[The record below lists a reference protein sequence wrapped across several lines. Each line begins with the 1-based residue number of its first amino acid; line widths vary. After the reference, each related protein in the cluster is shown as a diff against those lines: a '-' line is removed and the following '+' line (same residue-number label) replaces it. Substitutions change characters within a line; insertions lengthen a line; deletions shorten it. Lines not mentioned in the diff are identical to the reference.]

1 MMGMKR
7 RPGKNGRP
15 GQAKASKED
24 IKKLIKSLK
33 PYFFFI
39 LVAMVFII
47 TSVTLSIIAPQYLS
61 DLTNEMANNA
71 ISKSIDMDKIWH
83 IATILII
90 FYAVIAFC
98 AFSSGLIMNRV
109 TQGYGKNLR
118 TEISKKINRMPLRYF
133 DAHPYGDTL
142 SIVTNDVDTITQS
155 LQQSVTTLLQSI
167 TTLIGVLIAM
177 FITNWIMAL
186 TVLAS
191 LPLMFLNIGFITKLA
206 VPQFMKRQKVT
217 GAVNGVVEENFS
229 GTTVIKLFNAENRRQ
244 NQFEEQNEKLH
255 KAMIKAQIFGGFM
268 QPIMSF
274 ISYTAYAAVFIVGG
288 LLMANGNIIT
298 YGTITAFMVY
308 VNLFQSPLSQ
318 IAQSM
323 NTMQMAAAAS
333 TRVFG
338 FLDEKEEINDS
349 NIPAQLYSSSMNNVK
364 GHVEFKNVKFGYLED
379 KIIIP
384 NFSCEVKPGMKVA
397 IVGPTGAGK
406 TTLVNL
412 LMRFYELNDGDILI
426 DGVSIKKMSKA
437 ELRSIFGM
445 VLQDSWIFDG
455 TIKENICYSNE
466 NVTDDDLNRAL
477 DEACLSNYVSTLH
490 DGVNTKLKGEGS
502 LSQGQKQLI
511 TIARALIED
520 APLLILDEAT
530 SNVDTRTEILIQNA
544 MDNLTKGRT
553 SFVIAHRLSTIKN
566 ADLILVLKDGNIVE
580 QGNHDYLMGINGVY
594 SNLYNS
600 QFIEGEEI

>member
-1 MMGMKR
+1 MMH
-7 RPGKNGRP
+7 RPRKM
-15 GQAKASKED
+15 AKKEKITKAD
-24 IKKLIKSLK
+24 LKKLLKSIR
-33 PYFFFI
+33 PYYPFI
-39 LVAMVFII
+39 LIAMIFII
-47 TSVTLSIIAPQYLS
+47 TSVVLSILAPNYLS
-61 DLTNEMANNA
+61 DLTNEMANNS
-71 ISKSIDMDKIWH
+71 ISKSINIDKIWH
-83 IATILII
+83 IATVLII
-90 FYAVIAFC
+90 FYSIIAFC
-98 AFSSGLIMNRV
+98 SFSSGLIMNRV
-109 TQGYGKNLR
+109 TQSYGKKLR
-118 TEISKKINRMPLRYF
+118 EEISEKINRIPLRYF

-177 FITNWIMAL
+177 FITNWIMAF
-186 TVLAS
+186 TVFAT
-191 LPLMFLNIGFITKLA
+191 LPLMLLNIGFITKLA
-206 VPQFMKRQKVT
+206 VPQFMKRQKAT
-217 GAVNGVVEENFS
+217 GVVNGVVEENFS
-229 GTTVIKLFNAENRRQ
+229 GTTVIKLFNAEERRQ
-244 NQFEEQNEKLH
+244 NQFELENEKLH

-274 ISYTAYAAVFIVGG
+274 ISYFAYAAVFIVGG

-298 YGTITAFMVY
+298 YGTITAFMIY

-323 NTMQMAAAAS
+323 NTIQMATAAS
-333 TRVFG
+333 SRVFG
-338 FLDEKEEINDS
+338 ILDEEEEIDDSKYEKKLISNDF
-349 NIPAQLYSSSMNNVK
+349 NKVL
-364 GHVEFKNVKFGYLED
+364 GHVEFKNVKFGYVED

-384 NFSCEVKPGMKVA
+384 DFSCDVKPGMKVA

-412 LMRFYELNDGDILI
+412 LMRFYEINDGDILI
-426 DGVSIKKMSKA
+426 DGISINDMSKA

-466 NVTDDDLNRAL
+466 NVSDENLNKAL
-477 DEACLSNYVSTLH
+477 EDACLSNYVSTLH
-490 DGVNTKLKGEGS
+490 DGINTKLNGEGS

-511 TIARALIED
+511 TIARALVND

-530 SNVDTRTEILIQNA
+530 SNVDTRTEILIQQA

-580 QGNHDYLMGINGVY
+580 QGNHEYLMNLGGFY

-600 QFIEGEEI
+600 QFVEGEEI

>member
-1 MMGMKR
+1 MMR
-7 RPGKNGRP
+7 RPGRMPK
-15 GQAKASKED
+15 KEKISKKD
-24 IKKLIKSLK
+24 FIKLFKSIK
-33 PYFFFI
+33 PYSFFI
-39 LVAMVFII
+39 LLAMIFII
-47 TSVTLSIIAPQYLS
+47 TSVVLSILAPSHLS
-61 DLTNEMANNA
+61 DLTNEMANNS
-71 ISKSIDMDKIWH
+71 ISRTIDENRIWE
-83 IATILII
+83 IARLLII
-90 FYAVIAFC
+90 FYAIIAFC
-98 AFSSGLIMNRV
+98 SLASGFIMNRV
-109 TQGYGKNLR
+109 TQSYGKNLR
-118 TEISKKINRMPLRYF
+118 KQISEKINRMPLRYF
-133 DAHPYGDTL
+133 DSHPYGDTL

-155 LQQSVTTLLQSI
+155 LQQSITTFLQSI

-177 FITNWIMAL
+177 FITNWIMAF
-186 TVLAS
+186 TVFAS
-191 LPLMFLNIGFITKLA
+191 LPLMLLNIGFITKLA
-206 VPQFMKRQKVT
+206 VPQFMRRQKVT
-217 GAVNGVVEENFS
+217 GEVNGIVEENFS
-229 GTTVIKLFNAENRRQ
+229 GTTVIKLFNAEKRRQ
-244 NQFEEQNEKLH
+244 AQFEASNEKLH

-274 ISYTAYAAVFIVGG
+274 ISYFAYASVFIVGG

-298 YGTITAFMVY
+298 YGTITAFMIY

-323 NTMQMAAAAS
+323 NTIQMAAAAS
-333 TRVFG
+333 ARVFG
-338 FLDEKEEINDS
+338 ILDEEEEIDDSKYELKLNDK
-349 NIPAQLYSSSMNNVK
+349 VE

-384 NFSCEVKPGMKVA
+384 NFSCDVKPGMKVA

-412 LMRFYELNDGDILI
+412 LMRFYEINDGDILI
-426 DGVSIKKMSKA
+426 DGVSIKDMSKA

-455 TIKENICYSNE
+455 TIKENICYSNDD
-466 NVTDDDLNRAL
+466 VTDEKLNEAL
-477 DEACLSNYVSTLH
+477 DEACLSNYVSTLKN
-490 DGVNTKLKGEGS
+490 GVNTQLNGEGS

-511 TIARALIED
+511 TIARALVDD

-530 SNVDTRTEILIQNA
+530 SNVDTRTEILIQQA

-580 QGNHDYLMGINGVY
+580 QGNHDYLMNLNGFY
-594 SNLYNS
+594 ANLYNS

>member
-1 MMGMKR
+1 MMQRPR
-7 RPGKNGRP
+7 RMPK
-15 GQAKASKED
+15 KEKITKQD
-24 IKKLIKSLK
+24 LHNLFSSIK
-33 PYFFFI
+33 PYTPFI
-39 LVAMVFII
+39 LLAMIFII
-47 TSVTLSIIAPQYLS
+47 ISVVLSIVAPNYLS
-61 DLTNEMANNA
+61 DLTNEMANNS
-71 ISKSIDMDKIWH
+71 ISKSIDIDKIWH
-83 IATILII
+83 IATILIS
-90 FYAVIAFC
+90 FYAIIAFC
-98 AFSSGLIMNRV
+98 SFSSGLIMNRV
-109 TQGYGKNLR
+109 TQSYGKGLR
-118 TEISKKINRMPLRYF
+118 REISEKINRIPLRYF
-133 DAHPYGDTL
+133 DSHPYGDTL

-186 TVLAS
+186 TVFAT
-191 LPLMFLNIGFITKLA
+191 LPLMLLNIGFITKLA
-206 VPQFMKRQKVT
+206 VPQFMRRQKAT
-217 GAVNGVVEENFS
+217 GVVNGVVEENFS
-229 GTTVIKLFNAENRRQ
+229 GTTVIKLFNAEDRRQ
-244 NQFEEQNEKLH
+244 KQFEQENEKLH

-274 ISYTAYAAVFIVGG
+274 ISYFAYAAVFIVGG

-298 YGTITAFMVY
+298 YGTITAFMIY

-323 NTMQMAAAAS
+323 NTIQMAAAAS
-333 TRVFG
+333 SRVFG
-338 FLDEKEEINDS
+338 ILDEEEEIDDS
-349 NIPAQLYSSSMNNVK
+349 NYEKKLDSNVK
-364 GHVEFKNVKFGYLED
+364 GHVEFKNVKFGYIED

-384 NFSCEVKPGMKVA
+384 DFSCDVKPGMKVA

-412 LMRFYELNDGDILI
+412 LMRFYELNGGDILI
-426 DGVSIKKMSKA
+426 DGVSIKDMSKA

-455 TIKENICYSNE
+455 TIKENVCYSNE
-466 NVTDDDLNRAL
+466 DVSEEELNKAL
-477 DEACLSNYVSTLH
+477 DEACLSNYVNTLH
-490 DGVNTKLKGEGS
+490 DGINTKLNGEGS

-511 TIARALIED
+511 TIARALVDD

-530 SNVDTRTEILIQNA
+530 SNVDTRTEILIQQA
-544 MDNLTKGRT
+544 MDNLTRGRT

-580 QGNHDYLMGINGVY
+580 QGNHDYLMNLGGFY

-600 QFIEGEEI
+600 QFVEGEEI

>member
-1 MMGMKR
+1 MMR
-7 RPGKNGRP
+7 RPGKMP
-15 GQAKASKED
+15 KKEKITKKD
-24 IKKLIKSLK
+24 LKKLFKSIK
-33 PYFFFI
+33 PYSFFI

-47 TSVTLSIIAPQYLS
+47 TSVVLSILAPSHLS
-61 DLTNEMANNA
+61 NLTNEMANNA
-71 ISKSIDMDKIWH
+71 ISKSIDENRIWE
-83 IATILII
+83 IARLLII
-90 FYAVIAFC
+90 FYAIIAFC
-98 AFSSGLIMNRV
+98 SLASGFIMNRV
-109 TQGYGKNLR
+109 TQSYGKKLR
-118 TEISKKINRMPLRYF
+118 QQISEKINRMPLRYF

-155 LQQSVTTLLQSI
+155 LQQSITTFLQSI
-167 TTLIGVLIAM
+167 TTLVGVLIAM

-186 TVLAS
+186 TVFAS
-191 LPLMFLNIGFITKLA
+191 LPLMLLNIGFITKLA
-206 VPQFMKRQKVT
+206 VPQFMRRQKVT
-217 GAVNGVVEENFS
+217 GEVNGIVEENFS
-229 GTTVIKLFNAENRRQ
+229 GTTVIKLFNAEKRRQ
-244 NQFEEQNEKLH
+244 KQFEASNEKLH

-274 ISYTAYAAVFIVGG
+274 ISYFAYASVFIVGG

-298 YGTITAFMVY
+298 YGTITAFMIY

-323 NTMQMAAAAS
+323 NTIQMAAAAS
-333 TRVFG
+333 ARVFG
-338 FLDEKEEINDS
+338 ILDEEEEIDDSKYELKLNDK
-349 NIPAQLYSSSMNNVK
+349 VE
-364 GHVEFKNVKFGYLED
+364 GHVEFKNVKFGYIED

-384 NFSCEVKPGMKVA
+384 NFSCDVKPGMKVA

-412 LMRFYELNDGDILI
+412 LMRFYEINDGDILI
-426 DGVSIKKMSKA
+426 DGVSIKDMSKA

-455 TIKENICYSNE
+455 TIKENICYSNDD
-466 NVTDDDLNRAL
+466 VTDEKLNEAL
-477 DEACLSNYVSTLH
+477 EEACLANYVSTLKN
-490 DGVNTKLKGEGS
+490 GVNTPLNGEGS

-511 TIARALIED
+511 TIARALVDD

-530 SNVDTRTEILIQNA
+530 SNVDTRTEILIQQA

-580 QGNHDYLMGINGVY
+580 QGNHDFLMNLNGFY
-594 SNLYNS
+594 ANLYNS

>member
-1 MMGMKR
+1 MMHGR
-7 RPGKNGRP
+7 RPGKMKKEKIT
-15 GQAKASKED
+15 KAD
-24 IKKLIKSLK
+24 FKKLLKSIR
-33 PYFFFI
+33 PYYPFI
-39 LVAMVFII
+39 LLAMVFII
-47 TSVTLSIIAPQYLS
+47 TSVVLSILAPQYLS

-71 ISKSIDMDKIWH
+71 ISKSIDLDKIWN
-83 IATILII
+83 IAKILII
-90 FYAVIAFC
+90 FYLLIGFC
-98 AFSSGLIMNRV
+98 SFASGLIMNRV
-109 TQGYGKNLR
+109 TQTYGKRLR
-118 TEISKKINRMPLRYF
+118 NEISEKINKMPLRYF
-133 DAHPYGDTL
+133 DSHPYGDTL

-155 LQQSVTTLLQSI
+155 LQQSVTTLLQSV

-177 FITNWIMAL
+177 FITNWIMAF

-191 LPLMFLNIGFITKLA
+191 LPLMILNIGFITKLA
-206 VPQFMKRQKVT
+206 VPQFMRRQKVT
-217 GAVNGVVEENFS
+217 GLVNGVVEENFS
-229 GTTVIKLFNAENRRQ
+229 GTTVIKLFNAEDRRQ
-244 NQFEEQNEKLH
+244 KQFEEQNEKLH

-274 ISYTAYAAVFIVGG
+274 ISYFAYATVFIVGG

-298 YGTITAFMVY
+298 YGTITAFMIY

-323 NTMQMAAAAS
+323 NTIQMATAAS
-333 TRVFG
+333 SRVFAI
-338 FLDEKEEINDS
+338 LDEEEEIDDS
-349 NIPAQLYSSSMNNVK
+349 KYERKLLSKEFNNVK
-364 GHVEFKNVKFGYLED
+364 GHVEFKNVKFGYIED

-384 NFSCEVKPGMKVA
+384 DFSCDVKPGMKVA

-412 LMRFYELNDGDILI
+412 LMRFYELNAGSILI
-426 DGVSIKKMSKA
+426 DGVSINDISKA
-437 ELRSIFGM
+437 ELRNIFGM

-455 TIKENICYSNE
+455 TIKENICYSKE
-466 NVTDDDLNRAL
+466 NVTDDELNKAL
-477 DEACLSNYVSTLH
+477 KEACLSNYVSTLH
-490 DGVNTKLKGEGS
+490 DGVDTKLSGEGS

-511 TIARALIED
+511 TIARALIEN

-530 SNVDTRTEILIQNA
+530 SNVDTRTEILIQQA

-580 QGNHDYLMGINGVY
+580 QGNHDYLMSINGFY
-594 SNLYNS
+594 ASLYNS
-600 QFIEGEEI
+600 QFLEGEEI

>member
-1 MMGMKR
+1 MMH
-7 RPGKNGRP
+7 RPRKM
-15 GQAKASKED
+15 AKKEKITKAD
-24 IKKLIKSLK
+24 LKKLLKSIR
-33 PYFFFI
+33 PYYPFI
-39 LVAMVFII
+39 LIAMIFII
-47 TSVTLSIIAPQYLS
+47 TSVVLSILAPNYLS
-61 DLTNEMANNA
+61 DLTNEMANNS
-71 ISKSIDMDKIWH
+71 ISRSIDIDKIWH
-83 IATILII
+83 IATVLII
-90 FYAVIAFC
+90 FYSIIAFC
-98 AFSSGLIMNRV
+98 SFSSGLIMNRV
-109 TQGYGKNLR
+109 TQSYGKKLR
-118 TEISKKINRMPLRYF
+118 EEISEKINRIPLRYF

-177 FITNWIMAL
+177 FITNWIMAF
-186 TVLAS
+186 TVFAT
-191 LPLMFLNIGFITKLA
+191 LPLMLLNIGFITKLA
-206 VPQFMKRQKVT
+206 IPQFMRRQKAT
-217 GAVNGVVEENFS
+217 GVVNGVVEENFS
-229 GTTVIKLFNAENRRQ
+229 GTTVIKLFNAEERRQ
-244 NQFEEQNEKLH
+244 NQFELENEKLH

-274 ISYTAYAAVFIVGG
+274 ISYFAYAAVFIVGG

-298 YGTITAFMVY
+298 YGTITAFMIY

-323 NTMQMAAAAS
+323 NTIQMATAAS
-333 TRVFG
+333 SRVFG
-338 FLDEKEEINDS
+338 ILDEEEEIDDSKYERKLISNDF
-349 NIPAQLYSSSMNNVK
+349 NKVL
-364 GHVEFKNVKFGYLED
+364 GHVEFKNVKFGYVED

-384 NFSCEVKPGMKVA
+384 DFSCDVKPGMKVA

-412 LMRFYELNDGDILI
+412 LMRFYEINDGDILI
-426 DGVSIKKMSKA
+426 DGVSINDMSKA

-466 NVTDDDLNRAL
+466 NVSDENLNKAL
-477 DEACLSNYVSTLH
+477 EDACLSNYVNTLH
-490 DGVNTKLKGEGS
+490 DGINTKLNGEGS

-511 TIARALIED
+511 TIARALVDD

-530 SNVDTRTEILIQNA
+530 SNVDTRTEILIQQA

-580 QGNHDYLMGINGVY
+580 QGNHEYLMNLGGFY

-600 QFIEGEEI
+600 QFVEGEEI

>member
-1 MMGMKR
+1 MMR
-7 RPGKNGRP
+7 RPGKMP
-15 GQAKASKED
+15 KEKVTKKD
-24 IKKLIKSLK
+24 FKKLFKSIR
-33 PYFFFI
+33 PYTFFI
-39 LVAMVFII
+39 LIAMIFII
-47 TSVTLSIIAPQYLS
+47 TSVVLSILAPSHLS

-71 ISKSIDMDKIWH
+71 ISKSIDENRIWE
-83 IATILII
+83 IARLLII
-90 FYAVIAFC
+90 FYAIIAFC
-98 AFSSGLIMNRV
+98 SLSSGFIMNRV
-109 TQGYGKNLR
+109 TQSYGKNLR
-118 TEISKKINRMPLRYF
+118 KQISEKINRMPLKYF

-155 LQQSVTTLLQSI
+155 LQQSITTLLQSV

-177 FITNWIMAL
+177 FITNWIMAF
-186 TVLAS
+186 TVFAS
-191 LPLMFLNIGFITKLA
+191 LPLMLLNIGFITKLA

-217 GAVNGVVEENFS
+217 GEVNGIVEENFS
-229 GTTVIKLFNAENRRQ
+229 GTTVIKLFNAEDRRQ
-244 NQFEEQNEKLH
+244 KQFDESNEKLH

-274 ISYTAYAAVFIVGG
+274 ISYFAYASVFIVGG

-298 YGTITAFMVY
+298 YGTITAFMIY

-323 NTMQMAAAAS
+323 NTIQMAAAAS
-333 TRVFG
+333 ARVFG
-338 FLDEKEEINDS
+338 ILDEEEEIDDSGYELKLNDK
-349 NIPAQLYSSSMNNVK
+349 VE
-364 GHVEFKNVKFGYLED
+364 GHVEFKNVKFGYIED

-384 NFSCEVKPGMKVA
+384 DFSCDVKPGMKVA

-412 LMRFYELNDGDILI
+412 LMRFYEINDGDILI
-426 DGVSIKKMSKA
+426 DGVSIKDMSKA
-437 ELRSIFGM
+437 ELRKIFGM

-455 TIKENICYSNE
+455 TIKENVCYSNFD
-466 NVTDDDLNRAL
+466 VSDDKLNEAL
-477 DEACLSNYVSTLH
+477 NEACLSNYVSTLK
-490 DGVNTKLKGEGS
+490 DGVNTKLNGEGS

-511 TIARALIED
+511 TIARALVDD

-530 SNVDTRTEILIQNA
+530 SNVDTRTEILIQQA

-580 QGNHDYLMGINGVY
+580 QGNHEYLMNMNGFY
-594 SNLYNS
+594 ANLYNS

>member
-1 MMGMKR
+1 
-7 RPGKNGRP
+7 
-15 GQAKASKED
+15 
-24 IKKLIKSLK
+24 
-33 PYFFFI
+33 
-39 LVAMVFII
+39 
-47 TSVTLSIIAPQYLS
+47 
-61 DLTNEMANNA
+61 MANNS
-71 ISKSIDMDKIWH
+71 ISRSIDIDKIWH
-83 IATILII
+83 IATVLII
-90 FYAVIAFC
+90 FYSIIAFC
-98 AFSSGLIMNRV
+98 SFSSGLIMNRV
-109 TQGYGKNLR
+109 TQSYGKKLR
-118 TEISKKINRMPLRYF
+118 EEISEKINRIPLRYF

-177 FITNWIMAL
+177 FITNWIMAF
-186 TVLAS
+186 TVFAT
-191 LPLMFLNIGFITKLA
+191 LPLMLLNIGFITKLA
-206 VPQFMKRQKVT
+206 IPQFMRRQKAT
-217 GAVNGVVEENFS
+217 GVVNGVVEENFS
-229 GTTVIKLFNAENRRQ
+229 GTTVIKLFNAEERRQ
-244 NQFEEQNEKLH
+244 NQFELENEKLH

-274 ISYTAYAAVFIVGG
+274 ISYFAYAAVFIVGG

-298 YGTITAFMVY
+298 YGTITAFMIY

-323 NTMQMAAAAS
+323 NTIQMATAAS
-333 TRVFG
+333 SRVFG
-338 FLDEKEEINDS
+338 ILDEEEEIDDSKYERKLISNDF
-349 NIPAQLYSSSMNNVK
+349 NKVL
-364 GHVEFKNVKFGYLED
+364 GHVEFKNVKFGYVED

-384 NFSCEVKPGMKVA
+384 DFSCDVKPGMKVA

-412 LMRFYELNDGDILI
+412 LMRFYEINDGDILI
-426 DGVSIKKMSKA
+426 DGVSINDMSKA

-466 NVTDDDLNRAL
+466 NVSDENLNKAL
-477 DEACLSNYVSTLH
+477 EDACLSNYVNTLH
-490 DGVNTKLKGEGS
+490 DGINTKLNGEGS

-511 TIARALIED
+511 TIDRALVDD

-530 SNVDTRTEILIQNA
+530 SNVDTRTEILIQQA

-580 QGNHDYLMGINGVY
+580 QGNHEYLMNLGGFY

-600 QFIEGEEI
+600 QFVEGEEI